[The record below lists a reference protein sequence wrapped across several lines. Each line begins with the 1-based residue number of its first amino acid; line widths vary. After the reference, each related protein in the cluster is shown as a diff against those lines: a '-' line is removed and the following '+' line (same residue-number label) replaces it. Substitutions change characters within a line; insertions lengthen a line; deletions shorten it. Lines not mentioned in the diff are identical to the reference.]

1 MKPLLCV
8 MLLAGLST
16 LTIAQDAPEPE
27 VGQTANSSSGGASG
41 GSGQSSSKPSS
52 STTAPP
58 PRPAPRAFKP
68 SEEVRADTVLSLP
81 ADI

>member
-1 MKPLLCV
+1 MKPL
-8 MLLAGLST
+8 MSMIILAGLSAF
-16 LTIAQDAPEPE
+16 TIAQDAPEPAA
-27 VGQTANSSSGGASG
+27 GQTANKASG
-41 GSGQSSSKPSS
+41 GTEQSSSKPASPS
-52 STTAPP
+52 STTASP